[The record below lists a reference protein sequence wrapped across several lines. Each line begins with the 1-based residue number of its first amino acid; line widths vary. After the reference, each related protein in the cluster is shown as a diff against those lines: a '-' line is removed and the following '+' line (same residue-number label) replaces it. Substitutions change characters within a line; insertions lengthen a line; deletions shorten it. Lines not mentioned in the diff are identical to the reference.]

1 MPARLN
7 HSLLT
12 GLIIAT
18 AATPALA
25 APPDA
30 PPMAV
35 APPAAAAPRDPWAA
49 VGLSAAGPLVL
60 SVATLTLGPRNPT
73 AVPAMAALLPV
84 GLAGG
89 YVYAGDPK
97 RGVGVALGGYAVAG
111 VSALAMAGLI
121 LATSSGQGAGFA
133 LGILP
138 ATAAVVGGALY
149 TPWALAD
156 VHQTT
161 VRLNGAP
168 TE

>member
-1 MPARLN
+1 MTR
-7 HSLLT
+7 SLLA
-12 GLIIAT
+12 GLLVAG

-25 APPDA
+25 AAPDA
-30 PPMAV
+30 PPVAI
-35 APPAAAAPRDPWAA
+35 APPPPAAPRDPWAA
-49 VGLSAAGPLVL
+49 VGLSAAGPLAL

-73 AVPAMAALLPV
+73 AVPAMAALLPA
-84 GLAGG
+84 GLAAG

-111 VSALAMAGLI
+111 ASALAMAGLI
-121 LATSSGQGAGFA
+121 LATSRGQGAGFA

-161 VRLNGAP
+161 VRLNGALA
-168 TE
+168 E